1 MFPLRCTSL
10 SDIGAVLMWCIGP
23 LGIGI
28 ERCVGLS
35 TFAVLWFVAWPLGHW
50 QFGGFTGVA
59 FVTGTLAD
67 VLELVDCFLNVSLIF
82 LIWPSWRWSHLTCF
96 FLFLLPFSVRET
108 FSSFSRRFIAFT
120 LQCFG
125 HVDIGGALVRC
136 ISRMDVSSELVL
148 L

>member
-35 TFAVLWFVAWPLGHW
+35 TFAVLWFVAWLSGTGIWWVHW
-50 QFGGFTGVA
+50 RCIRHWDTSWCI
-59 FVTGTLAD
+59 GTRGL
-67 VLELVDCFLNVSLIF
+67 F
-82 LIWPSWRWSHLTCF
+82 PKCF
-96 FLFLLPFSVRET
+96 FDFSYLAQLTLEPFNVLFFFFLLPFSVRET

-125 HVDIGGALVRC
+125 HMDIGGALVRC